1 MKHALKFVIGG
12 IILFSLLVWA
22 IASWLGPDDLSGC
35 QARPT
40 DKKGCAAAQAIVVV
54 SGGDTVA
61 RTDEAIKLY
70 RDGWAAVIIFS
81 GAAADKSGPSNAES
95 MRAQAIAEGIPLG
108 NTVVET
114 TSETTEQNAENTVKL
129 LHQNEITSIILVT
142 SAYHERRALLEFQ
155 RRAASVTIRAHP
167 VHEDKDW
174 NRFWFLSPFG
184 WSLAGS
190 EVVKS
195 FIAAAGGVQ
204 TQ

>member
-1 MKHALKFVIGG
+1 MKTIFKIIIAAIVFFALV
-12 IILFSLLVWA
+12 VWA
-22 IASWLGPDDLSGC
+22 IAAWLGPDDLSGC
-35 QARPT
+35 GTRPT

-54 SGGDTVA
+54 SGGDTAA
-61 RTDEAIKLY
+61 RTEEAIKLY
-70 RDGWAAVIIFS
+70 RNGWAAVIIFS

-95 MRAQAIAEGIPLG
+95 MRTQAIAEGIPAG

-114 TSETTEQNAENTVKL
+114 TSETTEQNAENTVAL
-129 LHQNEITSIILVT
+129 LHQNDITSIILVT

-155 RRAASVTIRAHP
+155 KRTASVAIRAHP

-174 NRFWFLSPFG
+174 NRFWFVSPYG

-190 EVVKS
+190 ELVKS

-204 TQ
+204 AK